1 MDYESIA
8 KKILQ
13 RVGGKENVISLV
25 HCMTRLR
32 FTLKDESIVDDEAV
46 KKTKGVM
53 GIMKKAGQYQIII
66 GNDVANVYA
75 ELNKLGNFSNEVPKK
90 APQNKEKQNVFS
102 MLMDTISGIMA
113 PVIPAIIGAAMIK
126 VLLTLLPMIGV
137 LSTKGDTYNLLSV
150 MGDGAFF
157 FMPVLIAISAS
168 KKFGTNM
175 YYAASIALIM
185 LHPNFISFMN
195 SANDAKETVK
205 FLKFIPVT
213 YASYAYSVIPIIL
226 AVWSL
231 KYVERLVDKIT
242 PVVTKNFLKPMLVV
256 LIEAPIALIIL
267 GPLGAICGNVL
278 STVVYT
284 IHDKL
289 GFIAI
294 GLVAGVYP
302 FVVMAGMHHAF
313 TPIKLGM
320 IASTGFENFICIG
333 ELCSNMAQGAASLA
347 VAVKSKNKDFK
358 QIAGSS
364 AFSALF
370 AGITE
375 PALYGVTLRLKRPM
389 LGACIGAAAGG
400 LFGGFFQMKC
410 FGIATPA
417 IVTIVQYVEKGKPQ
431 SLLFAALTILLT
443 IVVAFIATMII
454 GFEDVV
460 DENDD
465 ELDMLETESKEEVKV
480 MENAIDIASPAEG
493 KAISLSEVADATF
506 AQEILGKGAAIVP
519 EKGVIYAPFD
529 GKVDVMFETGH
540 AVGLVGENGVE
551 LLVHIGI
558 DTVNL
563 EGKYFSPKKAAG
575 DVVKKGDVLI
585 EFDIEKIKE
594 VEKIIIQYDGLAK
607 LKDAKVVSG
616 EQRINREDLSDE
628 FKNVVSLEATN
639 NTKRNILFS
648 SGVFTIKE
656 GKNIGENDKDSIIV
670 HEEFAKQNNLKLG
683 DEVDLEL
690 LDIEKSGKIKSHK
703 FKIIGI
709 FSGKKHETYTGLS
722 SDFTE
727 NMVFVDYSTSQEILN
742 KSENNKIA
750 NKILMYSGSA
760 ESTDLALNK
769 LKELKI
775 DESKYFVEK
784 DSNAFEESLES
795 VSGIK
800 HIIKIMTYSIMLG
813 GMVVLSLILI
823 LWLRER
829 IYEIGIF
836 LSIGTS
842 KIHIIMQFIFELLFI
857 SIPSIISSLFL
868 GNVLLKVIAGGIVN
882 SEDSMISG
890 GSLINDSFM
899 LNITTLGQSYLIL
912 ISIIVLSVVFASSL
926 ILIKKPK
933 EILSKIS

>member
-1 MDYESIA
+1 MKMDYESTA

-32 FTLKDESIVDDEAV
+32 FTLKDESIVDDEVV

-75 ELNKLGNFSNEVPKK
+75 ELNKLGNFSNEVLKK
-90 APQNKEKQNVFS
+90 APEHKEKQNVFS

-185 LHPNFISFMN
+185 LHPNFISLMSN
-195 SANDAKETVK
+195 ANDAKEIVK
-205 FLKFIPVT
+205 FLKYIPVT

-256 LIEAPIALIIL
+256 LIEAPVALIIL

-278 STVVYT
+278 STVVYA

-333 ELCSNMAQGAASLA
+333 ELCSNMAQGAAALA

-410 FGIATPA
+410 FGVATPA
-417 IVTIVQYVEKGKPQ
+417 IVTIVQYVEKGRPQ

-443 IVVAFIATMII
+443 VVVTFIATMII
-454 GFEDVV
+454 GFEDVT
-460 DENDD
+460 DEDD
-465 ELDMLETESKEEVKV
+465 ELDMLESDNKEEVAV
-480 MENAIDIASPAEG
+480 MENAIEITSPVEG
-493 KAISLSEVADATF
+493 NAIPLSEVADATF
-506 AQEILGKGAAIVP
+506 AQEILGKGAAVVP

-540 AVGLVGENGVE
+540 AVGLAGDNGIE
-551 LLVHIGI
+551 LLIHIGI

-563 EGKYFSPKKAAG
+563 EGKYFTPKKTAG
-575 DVVKKGDVLI
+575 DVVKKGEVLI
-585 EFDIEKIKE
+585 EFDIEKIKAE
-594 VEKIIIQYDGLAK
+594 GYDVTTPVIVSNIDQY
-607 LKDAKVVSG
+607 AKVDNIA
-616 EQRINREDLSDE
+616 E
-628 FKNVVSLEATN
+628 KNV
-639 NTKRNILFS
+639 TK
-648 SGVFTIKE
+648 
-656 GKNIGENDKDSIIV
+656 
-670 HEEFAKQNNLKLG
+670 
-683 DEVDLEL
+683 
-690 LDIEKSGKIKSHK
+690 
-703 FKIIGI
+703 
-709 FSGKKHETYTGLS
+709 
-722 SDFTE
+722 
-727 NMVFVDYSTSQEILN
+727 
-742 KSENNKIA
+742 
-750 NKILMYSGSA
+750 
-760 ESTDLALNK
+760 
-769 LKELKI
+769 
-775 DESKYFVEK
+775 ESK
-784 DSNAFEESLES
+784 
-795 VSGIK
+795 
-800 HIIKIMTYSIMLG
+800 
-813 GMVVLSLILI
+813 LI
-823 LWLRER
+823 RV
-829 IYEIGIF
+829 
-836 LSIGTS
+836 
-842 KIHIIMQFIFELLFI
+842 Q
-857 SIPSIISSLFL
+857 
-868 GNVLLKVIAGGIVN
+868 
-882 SEDSMISG
+882 
-890 GSLINDSFM
+890 
-899 LNITTLGQSYLIL
+899 
-912 ISIIVLSVVFASSL
+912 
-926 ILIKKPK
+926 
-933 EILSKIS
+933 